1 MKKTLLALAVSVAG
15 LAALPAASH
24 AADDNGGFFVNGAI
38 GRSSL
43 DKGPYNDNDTGY
55 NVNIGYRWALN
66 PNVALGIEGGY
77 TDLGNFAPR
86 SSYAGFPKAE
96 VSGWT
101 LGVNGHFNLTPNWYL
116 SARGGFFRGDIKGQ
130 YLVGTTPIY
139 VDETSNKY
147 YAGAG
152 FGYDFN
158 NNLSVGVNYD
168 YYKADKNGLKANPDM
183 ISVSAE
189 YHFGY

>member
-1 MKKTLLALAVSVAG
+1 M
-15 LAALPAASH
+15 
-24 AADDNGGFFVNGAI
+24 
-38 GRSSL
+38 
-43 DKGPYNDNDTGY
+43 
-55 NVNIGYRWALN
+55 
-66 PNVALGIEGGY
+66 
-77 TDLGNFAPR
+77 
-86 SSYAGFPKAE
+86 
-96 VSGWT
+96 
-101 LGVNGHFNLTPNWYL
+101 NGHFNLTPNWYL

-130 YLVGTTPIY
+130 YLLGTTPIY

-189 YHFGY
+189 YRFGY